1 MKKSILIIDD
11 EKWIQSSLKEIL
23 EDEGFEVFVASDG
36 YEGLKIADEELP
48 DLVLLDIWMPGI
60 DGIEVLSKLREN
72 LPQIQVIMISGHG
85 TVETAVKATRLGAY
99 DFIEKPLSLEKVILT
114 VNNALSYQ
122 KLEEENRLLQ
132 QMIDQGY
139 QITGNSK
146 RIRELREQAKAI
158 APADAWVVIYGE
170 NGTGKELL
178 ARAIHRQS
186 RRVDKPF
193 IEVNCSAIPPD
204 LMENE
209 LFGYEKGAFAGAVT
223 KKRGKLDLANEGTL
237 LLDEIGDL
245 PLQIQGKLLSILQE
259 HKFERAGGN
268 RSIDIDVRMIATSTQ
283 DLEEKVKDGNLRED
297 LYYLINVVP
306 LHVPPLKERKEDIS
320 LLVEEFLKRYSLK
333 NSIKP
338 KTISPE
344 ALEKL
349 KKYDWPG
356 NVRELKNLIERLVIL
371 SEGSEIRAS
380 DIPSSIAGHLSAK
393 GKKLLDSES
402 FQSARN
408 DFERQFIVRKLLENN
423 KDIDRTAEA
432 IGIAKKKLNRKLR
445 DLKIEIAK
453 LT

>member
-11 EKWIQSSLKEIL
+11 EVRIRNSLKEIL
-23 EDEGFEVFVASDG
+23 EDEGFAVFAASDG
-36 YEGLKIADEELP
+36 YEGLKTAEEEFP

-99 DFIEKPLSLEKVILT
+99 DFIEKPLSLEKILLA

-139 QITGNSK
+139 QITGASK
-146 RIRELREQAKAI
+146 KIRELREQVKAI
-158 APADAWVVIYGE
+158 APTDAWVVLYGE

-178 ARAIHRQS
+178 AHSIHRQS
-186 RRVDKPF
+186 RRTDKPF

-204 LMENE
+204 LIEDE
-209 LFGYEKGAFAGAVT
+209 LFGHEKEAFAGALT

-237 LLDEIGDL
+237 LLEEIGEL
-245 PLQIQGKLLSILQE
+245 PLQVQGKLFTILQE
-259 HKFERAGGN
+259 RKFERVGGN
-268 RSIDIDVRMIATSTQ
+268 RSIEIDVRVIATSMK
-283 DLEEKVKDGNLRED
+283 DLKEKVEDGTFRED
-297 LYYLINVVP
+297 FYYRINVVP
-306 LHVPPLKERKEDIS
+306 LHVPPLRERKDDIP

-344 ALEKL
+344 AIEMLI
-349 KKYDWPG
+349 KYNWPG
-356 NVRELKNLIERLVIL
+356 NVRELKNVIERMVIL
-371 SEGSEIRAS
+371 SEGREITIS
-380 DIPSSIAGHLSAK
+380 DIPPSITGPLPVK
-393 GKKLLDSES
+393 GKKLFDYDS
-402 FQSARN
+402 FQSARD
-408 DFERQFIVRKLLENN
+408 DFERQFIVKKLIENN
-423 KDIDRTAEA
+423 HDLEKTAAA
-432 IGIAKKKLNRKLR
+432 IGIAKKRLHRKMKE
-445 DLKIEIAK
+445 LKIELAK